1 MIFQKENENEKEEK
15 LPPAVASIMQIKQVK
30 NGAEIAREAKER
42 QKSGREEERA
52 RDRERDGERERHC
65 KLQLMM
71 NPIHLTAFQHDAGEM
86 RWQ

>member
-42 QKSGREEERA
+42 QKSGREEER
-52 RDRERDGERERHC
+52 ER
-65 KLQLMM
+65 KALQLQLMM

-86 RWQ
+86 RWQWQR

>member
-15 LPPAVASIMQIKQVK
+15 LRPAVASIMQIKQVK

-42 QKSGREEERA
+42 QKSGREEG

-65 KLQLMM
+65 SC
-71 NPIHLTAFQHDAGEM
+71 N
-86 RWQ
+86 